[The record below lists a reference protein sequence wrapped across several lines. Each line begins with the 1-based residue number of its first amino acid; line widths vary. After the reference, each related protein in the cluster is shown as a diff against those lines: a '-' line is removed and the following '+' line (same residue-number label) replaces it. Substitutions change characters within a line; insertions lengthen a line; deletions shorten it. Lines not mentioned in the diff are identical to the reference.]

1 MGRPKSFV
9 ASLSIDRAGSS
20 HNCQN
25 DSGHRIHKGDARLK
39 VRVDRSHEHYCL
51 ACAKRFLEADIAK
64 IQAFLLEISGANGS
78 TGRE

>member
-9 ASLSIDRAGSS
+9 NGLSIDRAGNS

-25 DSGHRIHKGDARLK
+25 DSGHRIRKGDARLK

-51 ACAKRFLEADIAK
+51 ACAKRFLEADIEK
-64 IQAFLLEISGANGS
+64 IRALLLDIGAPS
-78 TGRE
+78 TGE